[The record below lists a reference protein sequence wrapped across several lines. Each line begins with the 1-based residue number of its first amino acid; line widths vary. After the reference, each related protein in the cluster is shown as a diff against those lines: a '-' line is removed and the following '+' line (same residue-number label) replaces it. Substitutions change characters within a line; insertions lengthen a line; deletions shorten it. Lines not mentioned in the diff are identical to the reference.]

1 MGLRPGGS
9 GPAQAGRA
17 NVGAV
22 TYGMLKAVLK
32 PLLRFFYRIR
42 VEGIEHLPATGGVIL
57 ASNHVSFSD
66 SVFLPLVVDRRVTFV
81 AKAEYF
87 DDPKTAWIFR
97 ALGQIPI
104 KRSGGSASQGALD
117 AASDVL
123 QAGGLFGIYPEG
135 TRSPDGRLYRGRT
148 GVARLAL
155 SNHVPVVA
163 VAMVG
168 TREAQPIGQV
178 RPNPFRPV
186 TVRFSR
192 PLDFRRHEVRS
203 EDPTALRQITDEI
216 MFELQSLSGQAY
228 VNHYAKRNDPEA
240 VPPVESTPI
249 LTTPIRPI
257 VVPSDGER
265 HGAGAADE
273 RAAAVG

>member
-1 MGLRPGGS
+1 M
-9 GPAQAGRA
+9 
-17 NVGAV
+17 
-22 TYGMLKAVLK
+22 TYWVLKAILT
-32 PLLRFFYRIR
+32 PLLRFFYRVR
-42 VEGIEHLPATGGVIL
+42 VEGIEHLPEVGGVIL

-66 SVFLPLVVDRRVTFV
+66 SVFLPLVVKRRVTFV

-104 KRSGGSASQGALD
+104 KRGGGSASQGALD

-135 TRSPDGRLYRGRT
+135 TRSPDDRLYRGRT

-163 VAMVG
+163 AAMVG

-192 PLDFRRHEVRS
+192 PLDFRRYEPRA
-203 EDPTALRQITDEI
+203 EDPTVLRRITDEI
-216 MFELQSLSGQAY
+216 MFELQSLSGQEY
-228 VNHYAKRNDPEA
+228 VDQYAKRNDPEA

-257 VVPSDGER
+257 AVPGDGDER
-265 HGAGAADE
+265 LIGAAAA